1 MCALSA
7 EEHMNAHM
15 EEDERSHTR
24 MCTSRIYV
32 CRSSEKCNM
41 HKFMYKICMDTYA
54 LSFAVAENKKLV
66 EKSGEGRHEKEEQRI
81 SVHIF
86 ILFISFFL
94 Y

>member
-1 MCALSA
+1 
-7 EEHMNAHM
+7 
-15 EEDERSHTR
+15 
-24 MCTSRIYV
+24 
-32 CRSSEKCNM
+32 
-41 HKFMYKICMDTYA
+41 MDTYA